1 MKVLNYQ
8 LIDGKSLCLFIRS
21 HQKVTP
27 SFVLLLIGDLYWP
40 QAKICAYIS
49 DYISRKD
56 YVSSFAVVIRFCALA
71 S

>member
-40 QAKICAYIS
+40 QAKICGGN